1 MKKCCFI
8 IPYFGKLPNYFP
20 LFLKSCQYNEDFNWL
35 IFTDDKSF
43 FCYPPNVKVVP
54 MTFSELT
61 ALISSK
67 FDFTISLERPYKLC
81 DYKPAYGYIFENYIK
96 DYYFWGHCDIDTIMG
111 NLKHFLTDE
120 IFNMYDK
127 IFCLGHMTLYK
138 NTFENNRLFM
148 SKYNGVYLY
157 KNVLSS
163 PEIHWFD
170 EAWKYVNIND
180 IFKEHKKRIYKKDL
194 SMGIAI
200 MRTYFQRSEYRGID
214 EYPFNNGHQIEEF
227 IDALYIWNKGELFRL
242 RLWGDKIYRQDF
254 IYLHFQERPLHFTN
268 KTLSCDKWKIL
279 TNKVVPL
286 DLDIENITIKEFKK
300 IKKKCFSTHYIKKIG
315 KYYKNRI
322 VEIGR

>member
-1 MKKCCFI
+1 
-8 IPYFGKLPNYFP
+8 
-20 LFLKSCQYNEDFNWL
+20 
-35 IFTDDKSF
+35 
-43 FCYPPNVKVVP
+43 

-214 EYPFNNGHQIEEF
+214 EYPLIMDIKLKNLLMLCIFGIKANYLDYVYGEIKY
-227 IDALYIWNKGELFRL
+227 IDRIL
-242 RLWGDKIYRQDF
+242 F
-254 IYLHFQERPLHFTN
+254 IY
-268 KTLSCDKWKIL
+268 I
-279 TNKVVPL
+279 
-286 DLDIENITIKEFKK
+286 FK
-300 IKKKCFSTHYIKKIG
+300 SVHYILQIKPYHVING
-315 KYYKNRI
+315 KFLQIKSYL
-322 VEIGR
+322 